1 MIKLDR
7 KKKDYRDVIDHEAEN
22 NCMKK
27 KHITNGFENI
37 QIKNGHNFQIEKS

>member
-1 MIKLDR
+1 MIKIDR
-7 KKKDYRDVIDHEAEN
+7 KKKEYRDVTDNEADAKS
-22 NCMKK
+22 MKK

>member
-1 MIKLDR
+1 MIKIDR
-7 KKKDYRDVIDHEAEN
+7 KKKEYRDRIDHEAETN
-22 NCMKK
+22 SIKK